1 MGGFGV
7 KPGRSQ
13 SVFQAFAAVIFGCI
27 CIGMASVTGGARAPG
42 IFVIVPIAMAL
53 LAFIAAGFSVYNA
66 VSTNR
71 MSSFE
76 VMDLADEPDP
86 LSRRRQIAPESE
98 YNHIRASESLK
109 KLYDAGVPIHVGGHG
124 QMAGMAAHWE
134 IWSFVQGGMS
144 EHEALK
150 CATILGAKHVGFGDD
165 LGSIEEGKLADLI
178 VLDENPLEDIQ
189 NTTSV
194 RYTVLNGRVYDAAT
208 MDQVYPD
215 ADSAVS
221 THLQHRAERGWGW
234 DYAGPTLTVDHG
246 SCRGCGHPGMATHLM
261 APEHR

>member
-86 LSRRRQIAPESE
+86 LSRRRADQTPPQSG
-98 YNHIRASESLK
+98 
-109 KLYDAGVPIHVGGHG
+109 AGERSPGAFCPFCGKAVQADYSFCPACGGNL
-124 QMAGMAAHWE
+124 
-134 IWSFVQGGMS
+134 S
-144 EHEALK
+144 
-150 CATILGAKHVGFGDD
+150 
-165 LGSIEEGKLADLI
+165 
-178 VLDENPLEDIQ
+178 
-189 NTTSV
+189 
-194 RYTVLNGRVYDAAT
+194 
-208 MDQVYPD
+208 PD
-215 ADSAVS
+215 SGLS
-221 THLQHRAERGWGW
+221 
-234 DYAGPTLTVDHG
+234 
-246 SCRGCGHPGMATHLM
+246 
-261 APEHR
+261 